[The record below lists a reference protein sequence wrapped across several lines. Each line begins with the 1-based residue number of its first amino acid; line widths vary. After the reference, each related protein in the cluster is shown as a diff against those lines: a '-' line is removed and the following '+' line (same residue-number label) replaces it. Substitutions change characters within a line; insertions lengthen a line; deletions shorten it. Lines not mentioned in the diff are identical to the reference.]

1 MKKLN
6 QLLKHNLKEIND
18 TYENGYTQSVY
29 LKRLK
34 KDRERWKSRNI
45 MHHQLYPFYK
55 PHTLDAEI
63 KKMDKD
69 IDKAI
74 WKGIA
79 NDDSEEV
86 SKLLSKQHELIMEVL
101 WGDNEF
107 WKWDSWAH
115 YFFLRTN
122 NKNQENQIGTI

>member
-18 TYENGYTQSVY
+18 TCENGYTQSVY

-55 PHTLDAEI
+55 PHALDAEI
-63 KKMDKD
+63 KKMDED

-101 WGDNEF
+101 WGDDKKEY
-107 WKWDSWAH
+107 SV
-115 YFFLRTN
+115 TV
-122 NKNQENQIGTI
+122 E

>member
-6 QLLKHNLKEIND
+6 KLLKHNLKEIKD
-18 TYENGYTQSVY
+18 THENGYTQSVY

-45 MHHQLYPFYK
+45 MYHQLFPYYK
-55 PHTLDAEI
+55 AHLLDNEI

-79 NDDSEEV
+79 NDDSKEV

-101 WGDNEF
+101 WGDDKKEY
-107 WKWDSWAH
+107 SV
-115 YFFLRTN
+115 TV
-122 NKNQENQIGTI
+122 E

>member
-55 PHTLDAEI
+55 PHALDAEI

-86 SKLLSKQHELIMEVL
+86 NKLLSKQHELIMKVL
-101 WGDNEF
+101 WGDGKSGHKGE
-107 WKWDSWAH
+107 
-115 YFFLRTN
+115 
-122 NKNQENQIGTI
+122 

>member
-1 MKKLN
+1 MTSQIYSKKLN
-6 QLLKHNLKEIND
+6 RVFE
-18 TYENGYTQSVY
+18 
-29 LKRLK
+29 
-34 KDRERWKSRNI
+34 
-45 MHHQLYPFYK
+45 
-55 PHTLDAEI
+55 
-63 KKMDKD
+63 D

>member
-45 MHHQLYPFYK
+45 MHHQLFPYYK
-55 PHTLDAEI
+55 PHALDTEI

-86 SKLLSKQHELIMEVL
+86 NKLLSKQHELIMKVL
-101 WGDNEF
+101 WGDDKSGHKGE
-107 WKWDSWAH
+107 
-115 YFFLRTN
+115 
-122 NKNQENQIGTI
+122 

>member
-1 MKKLN
+1 MFQKYGFVYILNPYFLVGNNENQTTHNLFILMKKIN

-45 MHHQLYPFYK
+45 MQHQLYPFYK
-55 PHTLDAEI
+55 PHALDAEI

-74 WKGIA
+74 
-79 NDDSEEV
+79 
-86 SKLLSKQHELIMEVL
+86 MM
-101 WGDNEF
+101 
-107 WKWDSWAH
+107 
-115 YFFLRTN
+115 
-122 NKNQENQIGTI
+122 